1 MRNCFALAALLLTAH
16 LAAGQ
21 APVDFATVQETVGRS
36 VVCVHART
44 VSRVRSWRPGA
55 AGEEAAAS
63 GTGFVVRS
71 NERESYIVTNAHV
84 VLKDMRPRDGGS
96 PKQFDHLVI
105 SFPSG
110 EFFDAEVVGLSVEA
124 DLAVLLAACPNVP
137 AVKWADSN
145 AARVGEWVMSL
156 GYPRGLGYSAS
167 VGIVSATERSF
178 GIYRDVQGVESFVQT
193 DASIN
198 PGNSG
203 GPLVSSRGEVLGV
216 NAAIITQSGGSE
228 GLGFAISSNLARRV
242 IDDILESG
250 QVRWA
255 GLSMDVIELS
265 PEHARDCGLPYA
277 PALRAVRV
285 SPNGPAGVAGLAPG
299 SFITGINDFRLLSLM
314 QLRSRLAERRVGERV
329 SLSVVEK
336 GASRS
341 IEVAL
346 APLAGARDQ
355 LGVDDFIA
363 LPELGVS
370 VYWGGPHGV
379 IIGDVG
385 SGRGLDWGIIPG
397 DAVQV
402 PGARGT
408 SSDLVQ
414 LRRMLTGVQFPKITI
429 LRNGKEIVLP
439 PKPLDAPADAPRQG
453 PRGVNPR

>member
-1 MRNCFALAALLLTAH
+1 M
-16 LAAGQ
+16 
-21 APVDFATVQETVGRS
+21 
-36 VVCVHART
+36 
-44 VSRVRSWRPGA
+44 
-55 AGEEAAAS
+55 
-63 GTGFVVRS
+63 
-71 NERESYIVTNAHV
+71 
-84 VLKDMRPRDGGS
+84 
-96 PKQFDHLVI
+96 
-105 SFPSG
+105 
-110 EFFDAEVVGLSVEA
+110 
-124 DLAVLLAACPNVP
+124 
-137 AVKWADSN
+137 
-145 AARVGEWVMSL
+145 
-156 GYPRGLGYSAS
+156 
-167 VGIVSATERSF
+167 
-178 GIYRDVQGVESFVQT
+178 QT

-203 GPLVSSRGEVLGV
+203 GPLVNSRGEVLGV

-255 GLSMDVIELS
+255 GLAMDVIELS
-265 PEHARDCGLPYA
+265 PEHARECGLPYA
-277 PALRAVRV
+277 PVLRAVRV
-285 SPNGPAGVAGLAPG
+285 SPNGPAGTAGLAPG

-314 QLRSRLAERRVGERV
+314 QLRSRLAERRVNERV
-329 SLSVVEK
+329 RLSVVEK

-341 IEVAL
+341 IEITL

-363 LPELGVS
+363 LPEMGVS
-370 VYWGGPHGV
+370 VYWGGQHGV
-379 IIGDVG
+379 IVGDVG
-385 SGRGLDWGIIPG
+385 PGRGLDWGVIPG

-439 PKPLDAPADAPRQG
+439 PKQAEAPPQGPAPRQG
-453 PRGVNPR
+453 AAGPSGLSPR